1 MGNYKRVLSIIIAA
15 TCMLVFS
22 FSMTFAQTESPTEGA
37 AGGDKVTAKNGYVK
51 GSNSGNYYCNVTKK
65 TATLKSLYNKKV
77 KTIVFNNTITKDG
90 VKCKVTKIDAKAFKG
105 AKKLRTIKIK
115 NKNLKTV
122 SKNAFKGLKKS
133 QLKKIKVK
141 ISKKLTK
148 KQFNSLKKQ
157 FKKAGIPAKNI
168 KRVKL

>member
-1 MGNYKRVLSIIIAA
+1 MGNNYKKVLSIIIAA

-22 FSMTFAQTESPTEGA
+22 FSMTFAQTTSPTEGA
-37 AGGDKVTAKNGYVK
+37 AATNGLAKGTK
-51 GSNSGNYYCNVTKK
+51 CGNYYCNVTKK
-65 TATLKSLYNKKV
+65 TASLKSLYNKKV
-77 KTIVFNNTITKDG
+77 KTITFSGTVTKDG
-90 VKCKVTKIDAKAFKG
+90 VKCKIVKIDSKAFKG
-105 AKKLRTIKIK
+105 ATKLRTIKIK
-115 NKNLKTV
+115 NKYLKTV

-148 KQFNSLKKQ
+148 KQFKSLKKQ